1 MGFFHGIGVSS
12 CTGVLSQYWF
22 YRSIGVSRQYRTYI
36 VLLGFDHNVEYY
48 YCIRVL
54 LQNQGFIGV
63 PLWYWGVISVSISLK
78 CQGPSTPLLR
88 VPAHH
93 TVFTGDL
100 ISCLAPRHLF
110 LGLPW
115 GFQPHILNS
124 LISFLLSFPAVPMLQ
139 DSRGWA
145 IPSRTR
151 QCSVPGQHPLKHS
164 QATDFPASML
174 ADVSRDNVTGWL

>member
-1 MGFFHGIGVSS
+1 MVLGFPHVLGFYHNIG
-12 CTGVLSQYWF
+12 F

-54 LQNQGFIGV
+54 FQNQGFIGV
-63 PLWYWGVISVSISLK
+63 PLWYWGVISVSIPLK

-110 LGLPW
+110 LGLPM
-115 GFQPHILNS
+115 GLSASHIEQLYLPPS
-124 LISFLLSFPAVPMLQ
+124 V
-139 DSRGWA
+139 
-145 IPSRTR
+145 IPSST
-151 QCSVPGQHPLKHS
+151 SAPGQ
-164 QATDFPASML
+164 
-174 ADVSRDNVTGWL
+174 